1 VSSFGG
7 MDIHPDDCF
16 ADIFITGPGKCLGGA
31 PGLTLMSVT
40 DRAWKHM
47 EANPKAPR
55 ASILSLLDWKD
66 AWSKDKPFPFTPSVT
81 EMNGLDAVI
90 DLYLEEGAE
99 QVWQR
104 HALTSRACR
113 AGIKAMGLSL
123 WAKTEAIASPTTT
136 AVRVPDGVKDSEI
149 IRTAR
154 EKYGVVFSTGRG
166 ETLGKLIRI
175 GHMGPVAE
183 PIYAVVAITALGG
196 ALRKLGRKVDV
207 AAGVDAAM
215 SVIDSGQG

>member
-1 VSSFGG
+1 
-7 MDIHPDDCF
+7 
-16 ADIFITGPGKCLGGA
+16 
-31 PGLTLMSVT
+31 
-40 DRAWKHM
+40 
-47 EANPKAPR
+47 
-55 ASILSLLDWKD
+55 
-66 AWSKDKPFPFTPSVT
+66 
-81 EMNGLDAVI
+81 MNGLDAVI
-90 DLYLEEGAE
+90 DLYLEEGPE
-99 QVWQR
+99 HVWRR

-136 AVRVPDGVKDSEI
+136 AVRVPDGVMDSEI